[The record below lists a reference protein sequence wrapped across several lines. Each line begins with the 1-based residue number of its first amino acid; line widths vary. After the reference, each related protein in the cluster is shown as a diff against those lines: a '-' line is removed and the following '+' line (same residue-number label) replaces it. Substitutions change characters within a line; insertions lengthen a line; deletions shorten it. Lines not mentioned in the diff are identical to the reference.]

1 MQKVFV
7 AGLVATV
14 VMTAMM
20 YAGPMM
26 GMPKMDVATMLGTMF
41 TQHMKTAFWI
51 GTIIH
56 LMMGVVLFPFVY
68 AKLLQPASGNGAVR
82 GITMGVILFLLS
94 NLVLMPMMGIIHPM
108 VKSGMMPAPGL
119 LMLHMGTMAPLG
131 SLLGHLIYGALLG
144 ALAGPKAGA

>member
-1 MQKVFV
+1 MQKVLV
-7 AGLVATV
+7 AGLVATA

-41 TQHMKTAFWI
+41 THNMKTAFWV
-51 GTIIH
+51 GMMAH
-56 LMMGVVLFPFVY
+56 LMMGIVLFPFVY
-68 AKLLQPASGNGAVR
+68 AKLLQPSSGNGAVR
-82 GITMGVILFLLS
+82 GIMMGVILFLLT
-94 NLVLMPMMGIIHPM
+94 NLVVMPMMGMIHPM

-131 SLLGHLIYGALLG
+131 SLLGHLVYGALLG
-144 ALAGPKAGA
+144 TLAGPKTGA